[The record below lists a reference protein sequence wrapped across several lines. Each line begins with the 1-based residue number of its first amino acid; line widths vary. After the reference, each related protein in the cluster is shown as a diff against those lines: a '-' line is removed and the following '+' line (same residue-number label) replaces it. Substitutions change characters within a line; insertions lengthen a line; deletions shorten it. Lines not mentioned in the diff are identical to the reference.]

1 MSAVS
6 TARNLLDAALR
17 RGDGTVA
24 ARQSLTAAE
33 QAEARDRAAHDRVL
47 SQMEQARA
55 DAIAKQVRVGAK
67 ELADAILAECDSILP
82 GFEPTVTIESH
93 HLTLLLE
100 GRSRLADVQAAKD
113 ELDADL
119 DTLRARL
126 ADVDGQ
132 LAALQAKPDRTEADN
147 GQAHFLLL
155 DKADIRAL
163 IEAAGAQRDAL
174 VFPDVSGLERQWT
187 KAKADARHG
196 ALHQTMLELETRLLA
211 TAQTVSADI
220 GLAEV
225 RYRYV
230 PSPVMRQAV
239 ARSIV

>member
-6 TARNLLDAALR
+6 TARNLLNAALR
-17 RGDGTVA
+17 RGDGTVS

-55 DAIAKQVRVGAK
+55 DAIAKQVRVEVK

-82 GFEPTVTIESH
+82 GFEPPVPIESH
-93 HLTLLLE
+93 RLALLLE
-100 GRSRLADVQAAKD
+100 AKSRLADVQGARD

-132 LAALQAKPDRTEADN
+132 LAALQAKPDRGEADN
-147 GQAHFLLL
+147 GAAHFLLL
-155 DKADIRAL
+155 DQADIRAL
-163 IEAAGAQRDAL
+163 IQAAEAQRDAL
-174 VFPDVSGLERQWT
+174 EFPDVSGLERQWT
-187 KAKADARHG
+187 KAKADARHA
-196 ALHQTMLELETRLLA
+196 ALHQVMLELEARLLA
-211 TAQTVSADI
+211 TAQTVASDI
-220 GLAEV
+220 GLAET
-225 RYRYV
+225 RHRYV
-230 PSPVMRQAV
+230 PSPLMRQAV
-239 ARSIV
+239 SRSIV